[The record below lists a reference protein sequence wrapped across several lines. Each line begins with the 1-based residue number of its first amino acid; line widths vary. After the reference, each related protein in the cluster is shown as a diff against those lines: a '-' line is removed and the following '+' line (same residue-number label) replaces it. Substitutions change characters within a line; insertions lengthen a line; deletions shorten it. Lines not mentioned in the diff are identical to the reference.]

1 MLPDILKIGSLTL
14 HSYGLMLAL
23 AFLSAI
29 WLMELQAKKH
39 GLDKTLIVDL
49 GVFVMAGS
57 VIGSRLMYVATHWSE
72 YSSNP
77 WQALAV
83 WEGGLTFY
91 GGFILGTLTAA
102 AFCRARKVSFWT
114 IADIAAPGFAMGLGL
129 GRIGCFLNGC
139 CYGKPSSLPWAVHFP
154 ANGTTGPI
162 SGCAVHPTQIYEALF
177 GFATFGLL
185 WALRNKKMFPGFS
198 ICLFFLLYGLW
209 RFASDYLR
217 FYETS
222 QRWTFGLSNN
232 QWISIGIIL
241 FAIVAG
247 LVLKSKA
254 VRNPLP
260 DKNTK

>member
-1 MLPDILKIGSLTL
+1 MLPDIFKIGPLTL

-23 AFLSAI
+23 AFLAGI
-29 WLMELQAKKH
+29 WLMELQAHKH

-102 AFCRARKVSFWT
+102 VFCRVRRISFWT

-139 CYGKPSSLPWAVHFP
+139 CFGKPSQLPWAVQFP
-154 ANGTTGPI
+154 AYGASGLT
-162 SGCAVHPTQIYEALF
+162 SGCAVHPTQLYEALF

-185 WALRNKKMFPGFS
+185 WTMRNKKIFSGSS
-198 ICLFFLLYGLW
+198 ICLFFLLYGIW
-209 RFASDYLR
+209 RLLSDQFR
-217 FYETS
+217 VYEQS
-222 QRWTFGLSNN
+222 QRWWFGLTNN
-232 QWISIGIIL
+232 QWISLAIIL
-241 FAIVAG
+241 FAIGAS
-247 LVLKSKA
+247 LLLRPAKPHK
-254 VRNPLP
+254 
-260 DKNTK
+260 